1 MKTRHLKLF
10 NSYVPYQSENPRN
23 LVTNKVISI
32 MASAVYFC
40 DSKGYPLLAR
50 RYRDDIPISAI
61 EKFPT
66 LLSDLEEETNLVPPC
81 LSYNGMQYLFIQHN
95 DVYLVAIANS
105 MSANAAQIF
114 AFLYKLVDVLGN
126 YLKTVEEES
135 IRDNFVIIYELLD
148 ETMDYGIPQ
157 ITETKM
163 LKQYITQKSFKLVK
177 AAKKKRNA
185 ARPPEALTNSVS
197 WRSAD
202 IKYKK
207 NEAFLDII
215 ESINMLMT
223 QKGQILRSEI
233 IGEVKVKSRLSGMP
247 DLKLG
252 INDKGIFS
260 KHMDDDSLNNEGASV
275 ASSTT
280 DKKKNN
286 IELED
291 LKFHQCVRLSKFE
304 TEKIITF
311 IPPDGDFE
319 LMNYRLST
327 SIKPLIWCDMN
338 IQVHSQSRIEI
349 HCRAKAQI
357 KKKSTATN
365 VQIIIPV
372 PEDADTPEFKY
383 SHGSIKYVPE
393 KNVIIWKIRS
403 FPGGK
408 EYSMSAQMQLPSIGN
423 IEEHKAKRP
432 VQIKFQIPYFTTS
445 GIQVKYLKINEPKLQ
460 YKSYP
465 WVRYITQSGDDY
477 TIRLT

>member
-1 MKTRHLKLF
+1 
-10 NSYVPYQSENPRN
+10 
-23 LVTNKVISI
+23 

-40 DSKGYPLLAR
+40 DHNGKPLLSR
-50 RYRDDIPISAI
+50 RYRDDIPLSAI
-61 EKFPT
+61 DKFPI
-66 LLSDLEEETNLVPPC
+66 LLSDLEEQSNLIPPC
-81 LSYNGMQYLFIQHN
+81 LNHNGLEYLFIQHN
-95 DVYLVAIANS
+95 DLYVVAIVTS
-105 MSANAAQIF
+105 LSANAAAIF
-114 AFLYKLVDVLGN
+114 TFLHKLVEVLSD

-148 ETMDYGIPQ
+148 EVMDYGIPQ

-177 AAKKKRNA
+177 SAKKKRNA
-185 ARPPEALTNSVS
+185 TRPPVALTNSVS
-197 WRSAD
+197 WRPEG
-202 IKYKK
+202 ITHKK
-207 NEAFLDII
+207 NEAFLDIV

-223 QKGQILRSEI
+223 QKGQVLRSEI
-233 IGEVKVKSRLSGMP
+233 IGDVKVNSKLSGMP

-260 KHMDDDSLNNEGASV
+260 KYLDDDTNIPSASATTSDNNTE
-275 ASSTT
+275 T
-280 DKKKNN
+280 DKKPSITSSSATKKKKVN

-304 TEKIITF
+304 NEKIITF
-311 IPPDGDFE
+311 IPPDGKFD

-327 SIKPLIWCDMN
+327 TIKPLIWCDVN
-338 IQVHSQSRIEI
+338 VQVHSNSRIEI
-349 HCRAKAQI
+349 HCKAKAQI
-357 KKKSTATN
+357 KRKSTATN
-365 VQIIIPV
+365 VEILIPV
-372 PEDADTPEFKY
+372 PDDADTPTFKY
-383 SHGSIKYVPE
+383 SHGSLKYVPE
-393 KNVIIWKIRS
+393 KSAILWKIRS

-408 EYSMSAQMQLPSIGN
+408 EYSMSAELGLPSISNNEDGN
-423 IEEHKAKRP
+423 RTIPKSNAEILKGP

-445 GIQVKYLKINEPKLQ
+445 GIQVRYLKINEPKLQ